1 MTTFICLA
9 SGKSLNDVDFSLV
22 RKSGLPVIACNRAWE
37 AYPDANFLCAADKAF
52 WKEYKPEFSGLK
64 VSRNSIKGNI
74 WFNPPDC
81 PAGCNTGLF
90 ALYWAK
96 ACNARKVILLG
107 YDLHGGHF
115 HPDHPLGLKNPSQ
128 DDFARYIRQ
137 FDRFS
142 GPDIIQCTPDSALP
156 YPYIELEK
164 ALWTLLLNK

>member
-1 MTTFICLA
+1 MTTFICVA

-22 RKSGLPVIACNRAWE
+22 RKSGFPVISCNNSWE
-37 AYPDANFLCAADKAF
+37 KYPEANFLCAADKA
-52 WKEYKPEFSGLK
+52 WWMEYKPEFSGLK

-74 WFNPPDC
+74 WFNPPIE
-81 PAGCNTGLF
+81 AGCNTGLY

-107 YDLHGGHF
+107 YDMGGSHF

-128 DDFARYIRQ
+128 DDFTRYIKQ
-137 FDRFS
+137 FNGFS
-142 GPDIIQCTPDSALP
+142 GLDIIQCTPNSALP

-164 ALWTLLLNK
+164 SLWTLSQNK